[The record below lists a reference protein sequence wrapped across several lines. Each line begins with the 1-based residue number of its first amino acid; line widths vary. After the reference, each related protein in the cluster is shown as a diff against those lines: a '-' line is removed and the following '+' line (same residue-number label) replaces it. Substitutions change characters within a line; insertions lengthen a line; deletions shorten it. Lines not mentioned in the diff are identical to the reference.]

1 MGVASQPC
9 GHFLA
14 SRCGRTAD
22 HAALGSVRRGGAEAA
37 GRSVSALICRPPA
50 RRQPLKDLLFP
61 TALLRA
67 LGASSPDLLRS
78 VPLVGGLA
86 VPAPQSRVHRR
97 PPQPQAQTSRPG
109 IFRVQGGRGR
119 R

>member
-50 RRQPLKDLLFP
+50 RRSPSRTSSFPQPYSEP
-61 TALLRA
+61 WE
-67 LGASSPDLLRS
+67 P
-78 VPLVGGLA
+78 
-86 VPAPQSRVHRR
+86 
-97 PPQPQAQTSRPG
+97 PPQTSYGVCPWWEA
-109 IFRVQGGRGR
+109 
-119 R
+119 